1 MGEMW
6 GMIGKKRFRGNWS
19 RRIWLFD
26 RLIWTVLNYGVEIWE
41 WKKREGMEKVEERY
55 LRWIF
60 GLDRRV
66 PGYLVREEIQR
77 EKLRERAGKRTW
89 EFEKRLEE
97 GKGSKLARICW
108 EELKGRSREEK
119 TRSKW
124 KVERRKFFEDRRW
137 MIGEM
142 EKKREE
148 REL

>member
-1 MGEMW
+1 
-6 GMIGKKRFRGNWS
+6 
-19 RRIWLFD
+19 
-26 RLIWTVLNYGVEIWE
+26 
-41 WKKREGMEKVEERY
+41 MEKVEERY

-60 GLDRRV
+60 LLDRKA

-97 GKGSKLARICW
+97 SKGSKLARICW
-108 EELKGRSREEK
+108 EELKGRSKEGK

-148 REL
+148 RESWFSEIIRKDREIQKVERKWERILNSKFSK